1 MHMYACMGLDKEN
14 NRKHEITET
23 QKALQINYREAGLH
37 DDHCMHP
44 ASSTAQFFVKKKN
57 KRFCVCVSFLLYVL
71 QQNYGRSQETMKTTV
86 HTDADRSI
94 SCPLDS
100 GHY

>member
-44 ASSTAQFFVKKKN
+44 ASSTAQFFVKKKQTLLCL
-57 KRFCVCVSFLLYVL
+57 CVLPPIRATTKLRKKSR
-71 QQNYGRSQETMKTTV
+71 NYENYCAYRRGQI
-86 HTDADRSI
+86 D
-94 SCPLDS
+94 
-100 GHY
+100 

>member
-44 ASSTAQFFVKKKN
+44 ASSTAQFFVKKKTN
-57 KRFCVCVSFLLYVL
+57 AFVFVCPSSYTCY
-71 QQNYGRSQETMKTTV
+71 NKTTEEV
-86 HTDADRSI
+86 KK
-94 SCPLDS
+94 L
-100 GHY
+100 